1 MRTINRIMGIISLAL
16 GVLCILPSIIGMFS
30 GASLMSD
37 EQLAYR
43 AIAYILFELFI
54 FVGSIITISLASK
67 PIATIFASILLIAAG
82 FLQIN
87 FIAEFNL
94 AFIGSIS
101 LLILSWVA
109 VISIV
114 FGLVIFMF
122 SIITIRR
129 QKQANDTVI
138 QKTESKSEN
147 LYPIIE
153 KCVNCEANIPDKER
167 FCPECGHE
175 IVLIDDTIKSE
186 TNTVSKKKRKI
197 KPLVLIVSIL
207 LLVTIAGIFVGSI
220 LSNKSILPT
229 NANDDELKLINY
241 IIENGEYD
249 SKNKVYAIDESTM
262 ESGIY
267 FNYIIEYS
275 TETKK
280 LTFKENQYVSEIS
293 TATYTTM
300 YYEYGAKEQKIE
312 VNMVM
317 DSKYGVKSSGIIRPA
332 TYTSSNRTIY
342 SFESTSTNANIQS
355 ICENNVYAMLSH
367 CQLLMIDAD
376 TGLVPFGFEKGL
388 FK

>member
-1 MRTINRIMGIISLAL
+1 MGIISLAL
-16 GVLCILPSIIGMFS
+16 GVLCILPSIIGMFA

-87 FIAEFNL
+87 FNAEFNL

-153 KCVNCEANIPDKER
+153 KCVNCEANIPDKAR

-197 KPLVLIVSIL
+197 KPSVLIVSIL

-220 LSNKSILPT
+220 LPNKSILPT

-241 IIENGEYD
+241 IIENGNYD
-249 SKNKVYAIDESTM
+249 EADK
-262 ESGIY
+262 
-267 FNYIIEYS
+267 EYS
-275 TETKK
+275 
-280 LTFKENQYVSEIS
+280 VSEITNEAGIDFHYS
-293 TATYTTM
+293 ITYNIDTKELIFRDTSLISSGMTITTM
-300 YYEYGAKEQKIE
+300 NYEYGAKEQRVSI
-312 VNMVM
+312 NMAI
-317 DSKYGVKSSGIIRPA
+317 SGGKGVSSEGVIYPA
-332 TYTSSNRTIY
+332 TYTYSNKTIH
-342 SFESTSTNANIQS
+342 SFESSYGDTKMKS
-355 ICENNVYAMLSH
+355 ICETSVYQMLSH
-367 CQLLMIDAD
+367 CQLIMIDAE
-376 TGLVPFGFEKGL
+376 TGMIPFGFEKGL